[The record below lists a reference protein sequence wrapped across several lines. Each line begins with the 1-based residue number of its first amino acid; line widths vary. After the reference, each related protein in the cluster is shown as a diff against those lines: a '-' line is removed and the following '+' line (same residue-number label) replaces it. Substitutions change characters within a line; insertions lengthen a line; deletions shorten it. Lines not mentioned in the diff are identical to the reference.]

1 MKKESEEIKEK
12 TLENMS
18 LEDITEIVNKVAQ
31 FQQALKSQLT
41 EGTNYVVIS
50 DASKPILLRAGADK
64 ILLILGIKPTFEI
77 LEGVEDA
84 KNNVV
89 AFTVKC
95 ALVQGGSV
103 IAEGLGHCNSRE
115 REFASQNKDLYAM
128 ADVILRTAKERA
140 LVDAT
145 LTIACLSEVFTQETP
160 DAPEVQVVSASTVSN
175 NEVRVSENETE
186 KEMPLDKAL
195 KLKLNFGKYKDK
207 TLQEIYKTDS
217 NYVLWLSEN
226 AKNAYIRRAAQ
237 AVVSQKD
244 ESAVS
249 KDALP
254 F

>member
-18 LEDITEIVNKVAQ
+18 LEDITEIVNRVAQ

-41 EGTNYVVIS
+41 EGTNYVVK

-77 LEGVEDA
+77 LESVEDA

-95 ALVQGGSV
+95 ALVQGGTV

-115 REFASQNKDLYAM
+115 FASQNKDYAM

-160 DAPEVQVVSASTVSN
+160 DAPEVQVVSASVSN

-207 TLQEIYKTDS
+207 TLQEIYETDS

-226 AKNAYIRRAAQ
+226 AKNEYIRRATQ